1 MFSKPTWSSRISWL
15 AARSV
20 DSTVMPSRR
29 RRSKVGRALC
39 ATSGMSASL
48 ARDGGFQQREKIT
61 FVAHLRHFLR
71 GYRVAVRFGDCL
83 VARDARMEQAREHP
97 ARKVVGF
104 DLRDELDALF
114 PQVDGQMLGEEGRA
128 EIQRLGIG
136 LRTLDQRVLL
146 LARGGL
152 DVENQRVLGE
162 QFDH

>member
-48 ARDGGFQQREKIT
+48 ARDGGFQQREEIA

-71 GYRVAVRFGDCL
+71 GHRVAVRFGDRL

-97 ARKVVGF
+97 ARKIVRL
-104 DLRDELDALF
+104 DLRHEFEALF
-114 PQVDGQMLGEEGRA
+114 LQIDRQMFGE
-128 EIQRLGIG
+128 
-136 LRTLDQRVLL
+136 
-146 LARGGL
+146 
-152 DVENQRVLGE
+152 
-162 QFDH
+162 